1 MSELGEIDP
10 GMQQTGGM
18 RFAPARGLGRLTF
31 WLALAGISTL
41 LVAILLTCA
50 DILWRQLVGG
60 AFMDTA
66 DITKL
71 CLVAAASL
79 SIPYGFVLGSHITV
93 DLLADRFPR
102 GARIVLDVVVSIVSA
117 ILLGFLVWL
126 TWQGAMLHYAYG
138 DTTPNLQIPV
148 IYYWGIFLLGLA
160 LGALAALARA
170 AETIVSGPAEK
181 PL

>member
-1 MSELGEIDP
+1 MSDLGAFDDTT
-10 GMQQTGGM
+10 QATGGL
-18 RFAPARGLGRLTF
+18 RFAPARALGRLTF

-50 DILWRQLVGG
+50 DIVWRQLVGG
-60 AFMDTA
+60 AFTDTA
-66 DITKL
+66 DINKL

-79 SIPYGFVLGSHITV
+79 SIPYGFTLGSHITV

-102 GARIVLDVVVSIVSA
+102 RARIVLDVTVSIVSA
-117 ILLGFLVWL
+117 ALLAFLVWL
-126 TWQGAMLHYAYG
+126 TWQGAMLRYAYG
-138 DTTPNLQIPV
+138 DTTPNLQIPL

-170 AETIVSGPAEK
+170 AETIVYGPMEK